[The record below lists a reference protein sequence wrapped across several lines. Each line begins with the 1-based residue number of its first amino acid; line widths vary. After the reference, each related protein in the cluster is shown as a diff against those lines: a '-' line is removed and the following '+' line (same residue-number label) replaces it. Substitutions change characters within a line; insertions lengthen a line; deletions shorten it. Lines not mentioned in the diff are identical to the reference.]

1 MGTTNFPKQASE
13 PEFVTKTYQYRFS
26 YSAID
31 TFPNG
36 TPTKSSFKGTY
47 NTTSGYGIT
56 ADVSKSG
63 YTAVGI
69 LDAYGFFTVSGA
81 TTMKYPTTES
91 FLDGNTLKMKTD
103 GATSSWNSWDFKVK
117 IKYVK
122 N

>member
-1 MGTTNFPKQASE
+1 MAVSIIPKQSSE
-13 PEFVTKTYQYRFS
+13 PEFVTETYQYRFS
-26 YSAID
+26 YPVIN

-36 TPTKSSFKGTY
+36 TPTKSSFRGTY

-69 LDAYGFFTVSGA
+69 LDAYGVFTVSGA

-91 FLDGNTLKMKTD
+91 FLDGNTLKMKTEGRESTWD
-103 GATSSWNSWDFKVK
+103 SWDFRVK